1 MRRRGEDRGPW
12 VVCVHIPRFELRVA
26 TGGSREL
33 LGRAV
38 AIEPSGG
45 GAMPIGEVSASA
57 QAQGVRAGM
66 ALGEALG
73 HCRELELIPGDPVKV
88 EQAWNGAVRSLEGIG
103 ALLELARPGLAY
115 FVGSGLEGIHGG
127 RDGVIAADR

>member
-1 MRRRGEDRGPW
+1 MRRRGEDRGHGGVRARP
-12 VVCVHIPRFELRVA
+12 PLRVTVA

-38 AIEPSGG
+38 AIEPSGS

-103 ALLELARPGLAY
+103 ALLSLLARVSRTSLGAGWKGSMG
-115 FVGSGLEGIHGG
+115 VGTG
-127 RDGVIAADR
+127 